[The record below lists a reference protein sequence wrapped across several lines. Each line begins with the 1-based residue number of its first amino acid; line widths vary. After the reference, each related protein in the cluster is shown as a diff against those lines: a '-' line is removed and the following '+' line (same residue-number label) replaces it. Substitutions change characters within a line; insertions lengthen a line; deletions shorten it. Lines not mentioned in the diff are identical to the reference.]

1 MWAWGKAAALRGW
14 RVDLPARLTPQRLT
28 DLLAPLGPAAPHVSV
43 LLTAP
48 VVVNPIRSLPINL
61 VAGVAPR
68 PPGRDR

>member
-1 MWAWGKAAALRGW
+1 MWAWEKAAALRGW

-28 DLLAPLGPAAPHVSV
+28 DLPAPPGPAAPLVSV

-61 VAGVAPR
+61 AAGVAPR